1 MVQMEEIKKSPIR
14 LIWSYRTKKFVRPY
28 EYWEV
33 EMLILEKIG
42 LEFYFPIIIWVLV
55 GSCWR

>member
-28 EYWEV
+28 GCFEV

-42 LEFYFPIIIWVLV
+42 LQFYFPIIIRVLI